1 VNRLTCAW
9 LLAAL
14 ISLTARAPLSATDA
28 STPPPPAPSA
38 TPDPITATG
47 GSGQAVIGGAV
58 RGGATYGTFPLH
70 QLSGPR
76 RCGRSWQLDSDDV
89 ARSIRG
95 DARELVR
102 RPGCGSADDLSQ
114 SREVFARAPGVPVSR
129 PAK

>member
-47 GSGQAVIGGAV
+47 GNGQAVIGGAV

-70 QLSGPR
+70 QLSGPDDAGDR
-76 RCGRSWQLDSDDV
+76 GNWIPTTSLDQYAATLGSWFDV
-89 ARSIRG
+89 PDADLRTIFPNPVRLSPARLG
-95 DARELVR
+95 FL
-102 RPGCGSADDLSQ
+102 
-114 SREVFARAPGVPVSR
+114 
-129 PAK
+129 